1 LSLKSANNENNG
13 ADRAHGHTEND
24 RRYLEENLSNLTGIL
39 EFCKARSVRVVLV
52 TTPTYHTYY
61 DNLDAGQL
69 GEMHS
74 TIDSL
79 KQQYH
84 IEYYDYLK
92 DTRFVADDFWDGD
105 HLSDVGA
112 EKFTKILK
120 GDIW

>member
-1 LSLKSANNENNG
+1 
-13 ADRAHGHTEND
+13 
-24 RRYLEENLSNLTGIL
+24 
-39 EFCKARSVRVVLV
+39 
-52 TTPTYHTYY
+52 
-61 DNLDAGQL
+61 
-69 GEMHS
+69 MHS